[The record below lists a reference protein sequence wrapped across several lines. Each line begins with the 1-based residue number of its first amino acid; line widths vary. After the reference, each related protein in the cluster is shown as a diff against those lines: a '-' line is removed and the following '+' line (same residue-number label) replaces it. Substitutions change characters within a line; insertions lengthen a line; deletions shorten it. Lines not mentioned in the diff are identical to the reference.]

1 MQQSKTLQLS
11 YDLLR
16 RQSVTPE
23 DLGCQGLML
32 QRLKAAG
39 FEITELNFADVT
51 NFWALR
57 KGDRPGPTFV
67 FAGHTDVVPTG
78 DPKQWQSPPFEPEIR
93 DGFLYGRGV
102 ADMKCALAAMVCACE
117 DFLQHDSD
125 FSGSIA
131 FLITSDEEGPAI
143 NGTRKVVDY
152 LREQNLRPEYCLVG
166 EPSSKSTL
174 GDVVKNGRRGS
185 LHGYFTAKGIQGH
198 VAYPHMARNPIHD
211 AMPALAA
218 LCNVQWDQ
226 GNEYFPATTLQ
237 ISNIQSGTGVSNVI
251 PGQLEAKFNLRFS
264 SELNADSIKTR
275 SDEILSQFNLDY
287 ELTWELSGDP
297 FITPRGQLLSA
308 VEAAIS
314 SQLGICAEINTTGG
328 TSDGR
333 FIATLGTQ
341 VIELGLCNDSI
352 HKIDERAS
360 VADINQLSGLYQ
372 QILHNILRV

>member
-1 MQQSKTLQLS
+1 MSQSKTLQLS
-11 YDLLR
+11 YDLLQ

-23 DLGCQGLML
+23 DLGCQALMI
-32 QRLKAAG
+32 QRLKALG
-39 FEITELNFADVT
+39 FEITELNFEDVS
-51 NFWALR
+51 NFWAVLT
-57 KGDRPGPTFV
+57 GDQPGPTFV

-78 DPKQWQSPPFEPEIR
+78 DPKQWQSPPFKPEVR
-93 DGFLYGRGV
+93 DGYLYGRGV
-102 ADMKCALAAMVCACE
+102 ADMKCALAAMICACE
-117 DFLQHDSD
+117 DFLQHDSS

-152 LREQNLRPEYCLVG
+152 LQEQNISPEYCLVG

-198 VAYPHMARNPIHD
+198 VAYPQLARNPIHD

-218 LCNVQWDQ
+218 LSNVQWDQ
-226 GNEYFPATTLQ
+226 GNEYFPATSLQ
-237 ISNIQSGTGVSNVI
+237 ISNIQSGTGANNVI
-251 PGQLEAKFNLRFS
+251 PGQLDARFNLRFS
-264 SELNADSIKTR
+264 SELSAEDIKNR
-275 SDEILSQFNLDY
+275 SDQVLSQFNLDY
-287 ELTWELSGDP
+287 ELNWELSGNP
-297 FITPRGQLLSA
+297 FITPKGELVSA

-314 SQLGICAEINTTGG
+314 SQLGISAEINTTGG

-341 VIELGLCNDSI
+341 VVELGLCNDSI

-360 VADINQLSGLYQ
+360 VTDINQLSGLYQ
-372 QILHNILRV
+372 QVLQNMLRS